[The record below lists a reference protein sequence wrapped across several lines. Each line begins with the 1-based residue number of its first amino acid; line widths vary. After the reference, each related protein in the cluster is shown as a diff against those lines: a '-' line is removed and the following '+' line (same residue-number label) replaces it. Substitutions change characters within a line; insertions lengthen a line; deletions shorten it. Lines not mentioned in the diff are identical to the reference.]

1 MGRAADPPRRPVG
14 NTGRGLIRR
23 FTRGRRAAAVAG
35 LSAAIA
41 ATVAATA
48 ATAGCGQVGPQTEKS
63 ASYQVTQPVTQL
75 VVQDAA
81 GDVHVSTGTGS
92 AVAVTE
98 NASYRSSPPKSSHE
112 VSGGTLTLTYT
123 CPSSNC
129 GIDYT
134 VTVPAGLAVQVVAD
148 AGDVTLTG
156 LNGAVQV
163 QADAGDVR
171 ASSLGATHAK
181 LVADAGDVTLGFDA
195 APSNLSVQAS
205 AGDVKI
211 TLPGTVG
218 YAVTATADAGD
229 THVTVPTSSGSA
241 HVVQAESD
249 AGSVSVLAG

>member
-1 MGRAADPPRRPVG
+1 MGRAADPSRAGPR
-14 NTGRGLIRR
+14 NTGRVLIQR
-23 FTRGRRAAAVAG
+23 FTRGRAAAVAG
-35 LSAAIA
+35 LSAA
-41 ATVAATA
+41 VAATA
-48 ATAGCGQVGPQTEKS
+48 ATAGCGLTGPQSEKS

-81 GDVHVSTGTGS
+81 GDVRVSTGAGG
-92 AVAVTE
+92 AVGVTE
-98 NASYRSSPPKSSHE
+98 NQSYRGSPPASSHK

-123 CPSSNC
+123 CPSSDC

-156 LNGAVQV
+156 LGGAVQV

-171 ASSLGATHAK
+171 ASGLGATRAK
-181 LVADAGDVTLGFDA
+181 LVADAGDVTLGFDT
-195 APSNLSVQAS
+195 APANLSVQAS

-229 THVTVPTSSGSA
+229 THVTVPTSPGSA